1 MAMMKCGHAAN
12 ATDEQGNPVC
22 LICYGWKPG
31 ADEVDDNPP
40 SLEGRE
46 AKCVYCG
53 RIAPSSEKLPF
64 FGYCCDKKYDEY
76 YCGCRGWD

>member
-1 MAMMKCGHAAN
+1 MMKCGHAAN
-12 ATDEQGNPVC
+12 ATDEQGNPIC

-31 ADEVDDNPP
+31 AAEVDENPP

-53 RIAPSSEKLPF
+53 RVVTSSENLPF
-64 FGYCCDKKYDEY
+64 FKRCDGKYDEY